1 MEAPPVVVEDVQ
13 PTPVVMQRTV
23 PTVDAVQKTVEVP
36 QIQHIENI
44 VNVPVVSQRQ
54 ALTIQTDTVD
64 VPRNQFLH
72 RVVDVAVVTQQ
83 RDVPVPCVMTPEVV
97 RQLSDVPAVPRA
109 QLLDRVDD
117 VPVSRQRQTP
127 MIQIVQKTVEVPQ
140 IQFIDKFVDSPESV
154 QADLEIELEVST
166 PEHRTHDDE
175 NKCVTAST
183 EGMEQD
189 ACVHAVAPASSRAQR
204 EFDNTEA
211 GVECVGEDLKE
222 MKKML
227 EFLVRRERK
236 VDVKTEVAVKKLERL
251 EKERDEQDD
260 KEREASLKEALAD
273 KTRVVKLVV
282 DKWFVEKGFG
292 CGKVPTDE
300 IVFIHASVVHG
311 GEVLMIGT
319 DAWVQVVND
328 EARVGRGDRAR
339 NASGRKAWKEE
350 KDREKANRVAQQ
362 VRRAAALTAELAGS
376 VTRES

>member
-23 PTVDAVQKTVEVP
+23 PTDDAVQKTMDVP

-54 ALTIQTDTVD
+54 ALTIQTETVD
-64 VPRNQFLH
+64 VPQNQFLH
-72 RVVDVAVVTQQ
+72 RVVDVPVVTQQ
-83 RDVPVPCVMTPEVV
+83 RDVPVLCVMTPEVV

-127 MIQIVQKTVEVPQ
+127 MIQRVQKTVEVLQ
-140 IQFIDKFVDSPESV
+140 IQFIDKFVDAPESV

-166 PEHRTHDDE
+166 AEHRTHDDE

-211 GVECVGEDLKE
+211 GVECVGEDLKD

-236 VDVKTEVAVKKLERL
+236 VNVKTEVAVKKLERL

-292 CGKVPTDE
+292 CGKVPTGE

-328 EARVGRGDRAR
+328 EARVGRGGRAR
-339 NASGRKAWKEE
+339 NAWGRKAWKEE
-350 KDREKANRVAQQ
+350 KDREKANSGSASET
-362 VRRAAALTAELAGS
+362 RRGAHS
-376 VTRES
+376 